1 MVFSIQHPS
10 RVQYTGKAVLALSK
24 SLLFC
29 SKYDIMNRVI
39 FMYIRNELNQ
49 QLYQQKMDGISLPHL
64 REEYARYACIL
75 SGDTEATA
83 QWVHRH
89 PLPTDTIAF
98 SDNLLQNARYHF
110 VTEAATLVR
119 LTMENGLSHDEAR
132 TLSALYI
139 RKLDRT
145 ASPLEVNRLYGQLCT
160 DFAQRMSEIHR
171 VGAGSAHVRRCIA
184 YIYENLGG
192 DLSLPS
198 LGKVTGLNP
207 SYLSRLFH
215 QETGSALKP
224 FILAAKVD
232 TAKNLL
238 AHSDL
243 SCARIG
249 ASLGFSSQS
258 AFIAVFRK
266 VTGVTPGVWR
276 EGCCSEKSERE

>member
-1 MVFSIQHPS
+1 MH
-10 RVQYTGKAVLALSK
+10 
-24 SLLFC
+24 
-29 SKYDIMNRVI
+29 
-39 FMYIRNELNQ
+39 IRNELNQ
-49 QLYQQKMDGISLPHL
+49 QLYQMKMDGVSLPHL

-75 SGDTEATA
+75 SGDTESTSKWIL
-83 QWVHRH
+83 QH
-89 PLPTDTIAF
+89 PLPTDILSF
-98 SDNLLQNARYHF
+98 SDNPLQNARYHF

-119 LTMENGLSHDEAR
+119 LTMESGLSHDEAR

-145 ASPLEVNRLYGQLCT
+145 NSPLEVNHLYGQLCA
-160 DFAQRMSEIHR
+160 DFAQRMCEIR
-171 VGAGSAHVRRCIA
+171 REGTKSVPVRKCIT
-184 YIYENLGG
+184 YIYENLGS

-215 QETGSALKP
+215 QETGSTLGQ

-249 ASLGFSSQS
+249 SSLGFSSQI

-276 EGCCSEKSERE
+276 NRCWIKTRE